1 MFMAAKTHL
10 HIFEFSVRT
19 NLAYG
24 NTRRDVEATFAGSR
38 DPPQD
43 AASGR
48 GDFR

>member
-1 MFMAAKTHL
+1 MFMVAKTHL
-10 HIFEFSVRT
+10 HISKFFVRT

-24 NTRRDVEATFAGSR
+24 NSGRDVEATLAGGG